1 MFSRYISFCLD
12 VLVMKQNGLIRKIK
26 LISNFMTSHPGQQI
40 SRNKGKQ
47 TMKFDEL
54 IEYTRFFLQA
64 TRL

>member
-1 MFSRYISFCLD
+1 
-12 VLVMKQNGLIRKIK
+12 
-26 LISNFMTSHPGQQI
+26 MTSHPGQQI

-64 TRL
+64 TRLQANVLDFIK